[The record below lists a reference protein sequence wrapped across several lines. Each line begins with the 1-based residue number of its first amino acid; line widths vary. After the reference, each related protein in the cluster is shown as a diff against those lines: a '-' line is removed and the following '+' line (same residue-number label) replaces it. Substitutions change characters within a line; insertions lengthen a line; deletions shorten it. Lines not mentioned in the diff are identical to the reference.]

1 MVDDVR
7 HLVDFGVDGIVI
19 GCLDVNGDVDVAAC
33 QALIAAAKEPP
44 SRAGKS
50 DGPTPMVRNTVPCY
64 KQFWQSFLLGANYF
78 DLWEACQWFILL
90 F

>member
-7 HLVDFGVDGIVI
+7 HLVDVGVDGIVI

-78 DLWEACQWFILL
+78 DL
-90 F
+90 